1 VLCHATLLRV
11 GDVPLQGINCMRSWF
26 LTVHRCFSSI
36 CRRKGKVPAASRK
49 LDSAISPQKGFL
61 QGVLPWLVRISRG
74 LRLETAAWS
83 LILPRVP
90 FQARNK
96 PPPPA
101 ALAPSRT
108 TVGRG
113 RGEIYDVPP
122 GVGRDPERSSESER
136 EQVWRFGMHNF
147 ALTQVPEKS
156 VSRMWMEAEGCAAL
170 CLVAFHSERHRRRR

>member
-1 VLCHATLLRV
+1 M
-11 GDVPLQGINCMRSWF
+11 PLQGVNCMRSWF

-74 LRLETAAWS
+74 LRLKTAAWS

-122 GVGRDPERSSESER
+122 GVGRDPERSSER
-136 EQVWRFGMHNF
+136 NANRYG
-147 ALTQVPEKS
+147 ALECTTLPS
-156 VSRMWMEAEGCAAL
+156 HRY
-170 CLVAFHSERHRRRR
+170 RRRAFPGCGWKQRAVPRCVW

>member
-1 VLCHATLLRV
+1 MSCHAAAGGRRAIAGHQLHAVMVSHCASLLLL
-11 GDVPLQGINCMRSWF
+11 DMSPE
-26 LTVHRCFSSI
+26 
-36 CRRKGKVPAASRK
+36 RKGASSVKKTGLGNFSPKDISSRCSALSCKEITRPPARNSCVVPNS
-49 LDSAISPQKGFL
+49 SSGP
-61 QGVLPWLVRISRG
+61 
-74 LRLETAAWS
+74 
-83 LILPRVP
+83 VP
-90 FQARNK
+90 GARNK

-156 VSRMWMEAEGCAAL
+156 VSRMWMEAEGCAAP